1 MSNSKIQVAGS
12 GWLKT
17 EPPAVQTR
25 SLVTPFAYFNFS
37 SSSDFARVLLST
49 PPTVFRNDEG
59 GVEYQWDKND
69 TSINLQI
76 DKTRKHGVFHLYHD
90 KTKNS
95 EFIEFGIRD
104 TQKID
109 LIISK
114 IVTALRS

>member
-1 MSNSKIQVAGS
+1 MADSEEREGS
-12 GWLKT
+12 LKT
-17 EPPAVQTR
+17 EPSAVQTR
-25 SLVTPFAYFNFS
+25 SLVTPFAYCNFS
-37 SSSDFARVLLST
+37 SSSDLDRALLST

-59 GVEYQWDKND
+59 GVEYQWDEND
-69 TSINLQI
+69 ISINLQI
-76 DKTRKHGVFHLYHD
+76 DEVREHGVFHLYHD

-114 IVTALRS
+114 IVTALQS